1 MDYYIYNGQFYSD
14 DELEHAAVRGNKGWV
29 KPDHKYLDRKWK
41 NGRWVYTYFSDN
53 QTVKNPSPKAVKENL
68 EQDKYVEKLNSNK
81 DPIYPFSYDKYRKY
95 QQTPKSGLDKL
106 KDELGFDERDMYKQT
121 AKKYNRAMRLLN
133 ESKSN
138 AKDKQEHYESVRNR
152 SGSSQRVVDDS
163 YTRWKNAERIV
174 STDQH
179 YAERYGEAF
188 VRSQEEFFKT
198 PLGKLHKA
206 KESVKSWVNERIK
219 DMKGWLKSLT
229 RL

>member
-1 MDYYIYNGQFYSD
+1 
-14 DELEHAAVRGNKGWV
+14 
-29 KPDHKYLDRKWK
+29 
-41 NGRWVYTYFSDN
+41 
-53 QTVKNPSPKAVKENL
+53 
-68 EQDKYVEKLNSNK
+68 
-81 DPIYPFSYDKYRKY
+81 
-95 QQTPKSGLDKL
+95 
-106 KDELGFDERDMYKQT
+106 MYKQT
-121 AKKYNRAMRLLN
+121 AEKYNMAMRLLN

-138 AKDKQEHYESVRNR
+138 AKDKQERYESVRNR

-163 YTRWKNAERIV
+163 YTGWKNAERIV

-198 PLGKLHKA
+198 PLGKLHKT

-219 DMKGWLKSLT
+219 DMKRWLKSLT